1 MTKDYFG
8 WAKELIMGSS
18 FVSDVKEY
26 LEAAQPYVDV
36 MIKAGQYPTL
46 QFGNAVAIVFG
57 NDLYSV
63 RCDKG
68 VFVIMILI
76 QIEDHD

>member
-1 MTKDYFG
+1 MTNDHFG

-18 FVSDVKEY
+18 FVSDIKEH
-26 LEAAQPYVDV
+26 LEAEQPYIEV
-36 MIKAGQYPTL
+36 MIRAGKYPTL
-46 QFGNAVAIVFG
+46 QFGHAVATVFG
-57 NDLYSV
+57 NDQYSV

-68 VFVIMILI
+68 VSVIVILI